1 MYLRKLTYQLGLRV
15 KSLVPCFH
23 KSHLENLA
31 LLVIGIAYS
40 RSVSLPKAAGAVP
53 YKRIQVESRVERFER
68 LLQCEKLLPLDA
80 LKPVARKVL
89 KSLHRGGRG
98 RIHAL
103 MDRTMINDTINL
115 LHITVAYCGRALP
128 LGWVRVPHE
137 GNSDLELQ
145 QQLLTWFK
153 ECLPECARATI
164 IADREF
170 HSIHLATWIEKKLRL
185 NFVLRI
191 KAGTSVE
198 YLGDWYSAG
207 DLASRGRTRFWRS
220 VKVTMDRKASHRVN
234 LVTVWDRKEPEPWL
248 LITNLTDAKKASE
261 TYAERFW
268 IEEMFSDHKSR
279 GLNLESTRLTDPDRI
294 ERLLVAVTLAYLWI
308 MEVGALVV
316 IRGQWRQVD
325 NRGAKRSVSLCQIG
339 LRWLKEQMNLG
350 LLPPLFTGCSS
361 LWRRFEKT
369 TPSQTCRLC
378 SPDAE
383 SQKSSSGSRQPAL
396 RYRLHI

>member
-1 MYLRKLTYQLGLRV
+1 LLQINDKEKEMYLRKITYQLGVRV

-23 KSHLENLA
+23 KSHLQNLT

-53 YKRIQVESRVERFER
+53 YGRIQLESRVERFER

-80 LKPVARKVL
+80 LKPVAKKVL

-98 RIHAL
+98 EIRAA

-115 LHITVAYCGRALP
+115 LFITLAYGGRALP

-137 GNSDLELQ
+137 GNSDLKLQ
-145 QQLLTWFK
+145 QRLLRWFK
-153 ECLPECARATI
+153 ECLPEGARATI

-170 HSIHLATWIEKKLRL
+170 HSIHLATWIEKSLKL

-198 YLGDWYSAG
+198 FLGDWYSAG
-207 DLASRGRTRFWRS
+207 DLASRGRTRFWKS
-220 VKVTMDRKASHRVN
+220 IKVTMDGKASHRVN
-234 LVTVWDRKEPEPWL
+234 LVTVWDRDQEEPWL
-248 LITNLTDAKKASE
+248 LITNLTDAEKVRE
-261 TYAERFW
+261 IYANRFW

-279 GLNLESTRLTDPDRI
+279 GLNFESTKLTDPDRI

-308 MEVGALVV
+308 MEVGAFVV
-316 IRGQWRQVD
+316 NGGQWRQVD
-325 NRGAKRSVSLCQIG
+325 NRGAERSVSLCQIG
-339 LRWLKEQMNLG
+339 LRWLRERQNLG
-350 LLPPLFTGCSS
+350 FLPPIFTGCFKP
-361 LWRRFEKT
+361 LEAT
-369 TPSQTCRLC
+369 
-378 SPDAE
+378 
-383 SQKSSSGSRQPAL
+383 
-396 RYRLHI
+396 

>member
-1 MYLRKLTYQLGLRV
+1 MYLRKVTYQLGLRV

-53 YKRIQVESRVERFER
+53 YKPIQIESRVERFER
-68 LLQCEKLLPLDA
+68 LIQCEKLVPLNA

-191 KAGTSVE
+191 KAGTTVE
-198 YLGDWYSAG
+198 YLGDWLQGG
-207 DLASRGRTRFWRS
+207 DLGRRGRAGFWGAG
-220 VKVTMDRKASHRVN
+220 KVTIGRDPVDRGNPGA
-234 LVTVWDRKEPEPWL
+234 VWDRTEAEPV
-248 LITNLTDAKKASE
+248 
-261 TYAERFW
+261 F
-268 IEEMFSDHKSR
+268 
-279 GLNLESTRLTDPDRI
+279 
-294 ERLLVAVTLAYLWI
+294 
-308 MEVGALVV
+308 
-316 IRGQWRQVD
+316 
-325 NRGAKRSVSLCQIG
+325 
-339 LRWLKEQMNLG
+339 
-350 LLPPLFTGCSS
+350 
-361 LWRRFEKT
+361 
-369 TPSQTCRLC
+369 
-378 SPDAE
+378 
-383 SQKSSSGSRQPAL
+383 
-396 RYRLHI
+396 

>member
-1 MYLRKLTYQLGLRV
+1 MYLRKVTYQLGLRV
-15 KSLVPCFH
+15 KSLVPRFH

-68 LLQCEKLLPLDA
+68 LLQCEKLVPLDA

-89 KSLHRGGRG
+89 RSLHRGGRG
-98 RIHAL
+98 RVRAL

-115 LHITVAYCGRALP
+115 LHITVAYGGRALP

-137 GNSDLELQ
+137 GNSDLKLQ
-145 QQLLTWFK
+145 QRLMTWFK
-153 ECLPECARATI
+153 ECLPECASATI

-191 KAGTSVE
+191 KAGTRVE
-198 YLGDWYSAG
+198 YLGDWYEAG

-220 VKVTMDRKASHRVN
+220 VKVTMDQKASHRVN
-234 LVTVWDRKEPEPWL
+234 LVTVWDRKESEPWL
-248 LITNLTDAKKASE
+248 LITNLTDAEKARE
-261 TYAERFW
+261 IYAERFW

-308 MEVGALVV
+308 MEIGALVV

-339 LRWLKEQMNLG
+339 LRWLKERQNLG
-350 LLPPLFTGCSS
+350 FLPPLFSGCFKP
-361 LWRRFEKT
+361 L
-369 TPSQTCRLC
+369 
-378 SPDAE
+378 
-383 SQKSSSGSRQPAL
+383 GST
-396 RYRLHI
+396 